1 MNPQSAIV
9 SIGLRRRR
17 TSHAQRFAL
26 HHLRDL
32 PRSVDG
38 VRAFRDKRIGLH
50 GNNLYTVHMIM
61 IHHFETLEALIT
73 KTETLLRKTLA
84 EPGNLMLSGGSTPYV
99 IYNRLAAAPC
109 PIHPERTLFLSDERM
124 EPFDSDKNN
133 AHNLMPM
140 LRTLQCED
148 RFLRVNTALPAP
160 IAAQQFEKSLQP
172 MDRVDLGFLG
182 MGTDGHTAGFFTL
195 DQAQQKTGPL
205 VLHTDRPDGMHGVSV
220 TPAFLQRV
228 QRLILLVTGAPKK
241 KIIQTLLSTPEII
254 PAGVALSNH
263 PGLEIWTDTSS

>member
-1 MNPQSAIV
+1 
-9 SIGLRRRR
+9 
-17 TSHAQRFAL
+17 
-26 HHLRDL
+26 
-32 PRSVDG
+32 
-38 VRAFRDKRIGLH
+38 
-50 GNNLYTVHMIM
+50 MIK
-61 IHHFETLEALIT
+61 IRHFESIETLIT
-73 KTETLLRKTLA
+73 ETEELLRKTLA

-99 IYNRLAAAPC
+99 IYNRLAEAPC
-109 PIHPERTLFLSDERM
+109 PVHPERTLFLSDERM

-140 LRTLQCED
+140 LSALQCKN

-160 IAAQQFEKSLQP
+160 TAVQQFENALQP
-172 MDRVDLGFLG
+172 MECIDLGFLG

-195 DQAQQKTGPL
+195 EQARRNAGPL

-228 QRLILLVTGAPKK
+228 QRLILLVTGAPKE
-241 KIIQTLLSTPEII
+241 KILQTLLSTPENI

-263 PGLEIWTDTSS
+263 SGLEIWTDIIS